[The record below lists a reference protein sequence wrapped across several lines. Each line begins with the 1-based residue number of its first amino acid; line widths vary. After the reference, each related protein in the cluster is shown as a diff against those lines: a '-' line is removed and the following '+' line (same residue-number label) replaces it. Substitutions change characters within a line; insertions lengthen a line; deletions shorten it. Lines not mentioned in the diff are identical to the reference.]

1 MKNGGIHWGMLGA
14 HHPIGFGSPI
24 FGSIFPILTH
34 YFRKSFLHILW
45 RMSGHIWHTVARH
58 WSKGC
63 IPYLTIAFSRRPP
76 SVCLSI
82 TQQTGVRMSMG
93 KSVIVSDCYNIKVPR
108 LAPVKFTHKRPFKSS
123 QMAFLAVDKRLF
135 TLLCQSIGPCV
146 SLSVCCLLVVHNFLW
161 ILTCFFITVPPQLS
175 ATVVRIRPCF

>member
-1 MKNGGIHWGMLGA
+1 MLIIPTDLVPQYLGLFFQFQ
-14 HHPIGFGSPI
+14 HIISESHVF
-24 FGSIFPILTH
+24 T
-34 YFRKSFLHILW
+34 YFEECLV
-45 RMSGHIWHTVARH
+45 MWHTVARH

-146 SLSVCCLLVVHNFLW
+146 SLSVCCLLVVHNFL
-161 ILTCFFITVPPQLS
+161 
-175 ATVVRIRPCF
+175 